1 MPSLRGIAPTSRA
14 HVDVAEGGVGVVG
27 LHHAG
32 QQREGAV
39 LELHGHAA
47 QALEGGVISSIC
59 RMTGWSGP
67 SIEPEAIRKSSE

>member
-1 MPSLRGIAPTSRA
+1 MPSLRGIAPDEQRD
-14 HVDVAEGGVGVVG
+14 VDVAEGGVGVVG

-47 QALEGGVISSIC
+47 QA
-59 RMTGWSGP
+59 RRGP
-67 SIEPEAIRKSSE
+67 G